1 LRWEWAARCAR
12 NCAECFFEMGE
23 VGTGTAAALGFGF
36 VALVIS
42 RAGFDAALRRGVRG
56 WMLGGRD
63 VSEGS

>member
-1 LRWEWAARCAR
+1 
-12 NCAECFFEMGE
+12 MGE